1 MADSVYDFPLKT
13 IDGQPLSLAAYAGK
27 VLLLVNVASECGFTS
42 QYTSLQELYETY
54 RERGFVLI
62 GFPANE
68 FGGQEPGTNQQIK
81 NFCTTRF
88 AVTFPMSEKIVVKG
102 ESRDPLYT
110 YLTEQAGDVT
120 WNFNKFLVD
129 RTGKVV
135 CRFDSKVEPLDP
147 KLTKAIEAALG

>member
-1 MADSVYDFPLKT
+1 F
-13 IDGQPLSLAAYAGK
+13 LSCFFFSSRRRHTRFSRDWSSDVCSSDL
-27 VLLLVNVASECGFTS
+27 
-42 QYTSLQELYETY
+42 
-54 RERGFVLI
+54 
-62 GFPANE
+62 NE